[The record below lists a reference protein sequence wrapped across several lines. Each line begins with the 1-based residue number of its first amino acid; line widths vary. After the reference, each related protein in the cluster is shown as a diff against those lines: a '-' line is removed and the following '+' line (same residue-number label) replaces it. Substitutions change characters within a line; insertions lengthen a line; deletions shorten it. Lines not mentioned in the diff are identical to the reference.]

1 MKMVFLSL
9 FLLVVLLGPA
19 HAEGKKLPTLKS
31 LSTPTCPACQQMAK
45 VLDEINQKYAGRLA
59 AEKVDVQEHPEIA
72 REYKVRYVPTLLFM
86 DSEGKVV
93 QQEVGYRSLDEVLE
107 IFKKAG
113 VAIE

>member
-1 MKMVFLSL
+1 MNV
-9 FLLVVLLGPA
+9 
-19 HAEGKKLPTLKS
+19 E
-31 LSTPTCPACQQMAK
+31 
-45 VLDEINQKYAGRLA
+45 
-59 AEKVDVQEHPEIA
+59 EHPEVA

-86 DSEGKVV
+86 DAEGKVV

>member
-1 MKMVFLSL
+1 M
-9 FLLVVLLGPA
+9 
-19 HAEGKKLPTLKS
+19 
-31 LSTPTCPACQQMAK
+31 QMSK
-45 VLDEINQKYAGRLA
+45 VLDEINDKYAGKLV
-59 AEKVDVQEHPEIA
+59 AEKVNVEEHPEVA

-86 DSEGKVV
+86 DAEGKVV

>member
-1 MKMVFLSL
+1 MS
-9 FLLVVLLGPA
+9 
-19 HAEGKKLPTLKS
+19 
-31 LSTPTCPACQQMAK
+31 K

-113 VAIE
+113 VSI